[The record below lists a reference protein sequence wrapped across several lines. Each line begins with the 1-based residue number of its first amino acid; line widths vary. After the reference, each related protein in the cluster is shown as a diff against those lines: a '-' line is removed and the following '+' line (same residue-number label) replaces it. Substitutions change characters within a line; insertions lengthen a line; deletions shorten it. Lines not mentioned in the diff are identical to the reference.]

1 MSTAASANSP
11 PPPAPDMSL
20 TLYDAYLDLLHP
32 AASPTVNE
40 PRLIIA
46 PPPGKAMESAR
57 AVGKELSTEKGLAM
71 VARFCFPE
79 FDDEAHARELAHKS
93 DSSDI
98 PNSGASLNKYDVYL
112 QEYFFSNYKNYGN
125 KHRPHTAPYSS
136 TFGPSYHS
144 FAMQLSSGDRVYG
157 HVRRYFPHHPV
168 AKGRI
173 DVGRRGMRAMVI
185 LTRAN
190 GGEKFYRALFKCL
203 EALQSQKNVMAPDLR
218 NSKKPEQKILH
229 YVHTEHTRLLKLYLE
244 QKTKDTVEG
253 HHNGKKLPVISLK
266 KIEFNNPHFQIVDEY
281 NLQLPLTLLTPIDS
295 TQISSAPILPLLRCL
310 GVAHILRLFSALLCE
325 RRVILVSHSPSRLS
339 ACANATVSML
349 AQGAV
354 HWPHLYIPVLPP
366 GMKPY
371 LAAPVPY
378 LVGLI
383 ANHAKSLE
391 LVQGGI
397 GQAAVVD
404 LDMNDIQVHGVTNHE
419 LFIPDLL
426 RVHADFEPAEWFTS
440 IIEVLKEELVVALR
454 ADRKLVGET
463 VVRTI
468 GGSSAKDGF
477 FRKAMKSI
485 KGFDKPKTSALDNS
499 VHEDNRVVAQEE
511 LYAFGEGVDNEAA
524 EEGIKVAF
532 TNFFVHLLGDMKCYL
547 RPPTAA
553 NKLPEFDNDMFLDAR
568 ERLGD
573 RNGTAMYAMLKVFK
587 DTQIFEQFVKARIKE
602 VLSQM
607 PVTSAAPLFHRV
619 TNHLRFNRMSF
630 TGPDV
635 NMLTKELSMNTS
647 NRQLLMQAS
656 DVRIRAMALTSN
668 SRNEND
674 APFELASLSRECKE
688 GVFILTEVMCVV
700 WERLRDSRGM
710 QWKHG
715 LYGLQIV
722 KELILQGPMTA
733 VVEATDGLSRIHKL
747 CSYEYSMRPAAAQQI
762 RGLAR
767 NICSLLMNRVKLFS
781 QRRVCASRRK
791 DAVTPPPPLTRNPKL
806 RARMKFRDAHALV
819 FPGELTSVNLLDTN
833 LGAPVT
839 KNTYTN
845 DLLAFDFSPVP
856 ADSPAEIISTQTK
869 TNPIPPVEC
878 DVQPLVET
886 VSGLTIPNNIPPGR
900 ISQQLPSTQSY
911 RQPMPNPNANP
922 NFSSQYPSAS
932 TYPATSQQQQYR
944 SPSQSTSPLPQPAPQ
959 YNSYQ
964 QGQVS
969 QQQYNSQ
976 QQQLQPDTHATTP
989 YFHPPGVTSQPQQP
1003 SQVNT
1008 QNQHRVSQFDPF

>member
-1 MSTAASANSP
+1 
-11 PPPAPDMSL
+11 
-20 TLYDAYLDLLHP
+20 
-32 AASPTVNE
+32 
-40 PRLIIA
+40 
-46 PPPGKAMESAR
+46 
-57 AVGKELSTEKGLAM
+57 
-71 VARFCFPE
+71 
-79 FDDEAHARELAHKS
+79 
-93 DSSDI
+93 
-98 PNSGASLNKYDVYL
+98 
-112 QEYFFSNYKNYGN
+112 
-125 KHRPHTAPYSS
+125 
-136 TFGPSYHS
+136 
-144 FAMQLSSGDRVYG
+144 
-157 HVRRYFPHHPV
+157 
-168 AKGRI
+168 
-173 DVGRRGMRAMVI
+173 
-185 LTRAN
+185 
-190 GGEKFYRALFKCL
+190 
-203 EALQSQKNVMAPDLR
+203 
-218 NSKKPEQKILH
+218 
-229 YVHTEHTRLLKLYLE
+229 LE
-244 QKTKDTVEG
+244 QKCKDTVEG
-253 HHNGKKLPVISLK
+253 HNGKKLPVISLK

-281 NLQLPLTLLTPIDS
+281 NLQLPLTLVTPIES

-383 ANHAKSLE
+383 ACHAKSLE

-454 ADRKLVGET
+454 ADRKLVGDT
-463 VVRTI
+463 VVRSST

-511 LYAFGEGVDNEAA
+511 LYAFGEGVENEAA
-524 EEGIKVAF
+524 EGGIKVAF

-547 RPPTAA
+547 RPPTAS
-553 NKLPEFDNDMFLDAR
+553 NKLPTFDNDMFLDAR
-568 ERLGD
+568 ERMGD
-573 RNGTAMYAMLKVFK
+573 RKGTAMYAMLKVFK
-587 DTQIFEQFVKARIKE
+587 DTQIFEQFVKARIRE

-607 PVTSAAPLFHRV
+607 PVTPAAPLFHRV
-619 TNHLRFNRMSF
+619 TNHLRFNRMKFIGSE
-630 TGPDV
+630 V
-635 NMLTKELSMNTS
+635 NMVTKELAMKTS
-647 NRQLLMQAS
+647 SRHLVMQSS
-656 DVRIRAMALTSN
+656 DVRNKAMALTSN

-674 APFELASLSRECKE
+674 APFELCSLSKDCKE

-700 WERLRDSRGM
+700 WERLRDCRGM

-722 KELILQGPMTA
+722 KELILQGPMAA

-762 RGLAR
+762 RSLAR

-806 RARMKFRDAHALV
+806 MAKMKFRDAHALV
-819 FPGELTSVNLLDTN
+819 FPGELSNVNLLDTD
-833 LGAPVT
+833 LGAPT
-839 KNTYTN
+839 AKNTYTN
-845 DLLAFDFSPVP
+845 DLLAFDFPPSPV
-856 ADSPAEIISTQTK
+856 DSPAEIIPTQIK
-869 TNPIPPVEC
+869 ANPIPPVEY

-900 ISQQLPSTQSY
+900 ISQQPPPTQPY

-922 NFSSQYPSAS
+922 NFSSQHPS
-932 TYPATSQQQQYR
+932 SQQQLYGR
-944 SPSQSTSPLPQPAPQ
+944 PSQSTSPLPQPAPQ

-964 QGQVS
+964 QGQVP
-969 QQQYNSQ
+969 QQQYNPQ
-976 QQQLQPDTHATTP
+976 QQQLQPDTHGTTP
-989 YFHPPGVTSQPQQP
+989 YFHPPGVTSQSRQS

-1008 QNQHRVSQFDPF
+1008 QNPQRVSQFDPML